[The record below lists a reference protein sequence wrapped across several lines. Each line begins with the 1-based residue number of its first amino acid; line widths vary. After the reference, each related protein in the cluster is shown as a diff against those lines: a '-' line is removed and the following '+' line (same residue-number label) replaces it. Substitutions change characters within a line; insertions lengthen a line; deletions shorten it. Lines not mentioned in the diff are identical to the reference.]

1 MTLEQL
7 VALGLTEEV
16 AGQVVAL
23 YTEATK
29 DTVPRARLNEVI
41 EQKKKKLETDVADR
55 DSQLESLKGINAEE
69 LQAKITELQ
78 TANTTA
84 KTEYE
89 GKLHEQAFSFAMKE
103 ALTGAKARN
112 HKALESL
119 LNKET
124 IKLEDGSLTGLEEQL
139 KALKESDAYL
149 FEADVDP
156 ATPPATPPKYSV
168 GNHSTNNDS
177 GDAFTKAL
185 FGKE

>member
-7 VALGLTEEV
+7 LALGLTEEV

-41 EQKKKKLETDVADR
+41 EQKKKLETDVADR
-55 DSQLESLKGINAEE
+55 DAQLEGLKGVNAEE

-89 GKLHEQAFSFAMKE
+89 AKLHEQAFSFAMKE

-119 LNKET
+119 LNKDT

-156 ATPPATPPKYSV
+156 ATPPATPPKFSV

>member
-7 VALGLTEEV
+7 LALGLTEEV

-23 YTEATK
+23 YTESTK

-41 EQKKKKLETDVADR
+41 EQKKKLETDVADR
-55 DSQLESLKGINAEE
+55 DAQLEGLKGVNAEE

-89 GKLHEQAFSFAMKE
+89 AKLHEQAFSFAMKE

-119 LNKET
+119 LNKDT

-156 ATPPATPPKYSV
+156 ATPPKFSV